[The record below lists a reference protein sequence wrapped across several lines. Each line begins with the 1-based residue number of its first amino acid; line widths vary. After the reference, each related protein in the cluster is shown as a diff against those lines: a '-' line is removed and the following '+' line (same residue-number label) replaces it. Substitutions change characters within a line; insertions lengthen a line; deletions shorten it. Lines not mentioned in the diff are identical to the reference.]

1 MASGGEA
8 AAAAEETRVGDLP
21 EACLAEVIA
30 LTSPRDACRLAAVSP
45 SFRAAAESDAVWG
58 RFLPPD
64 YRAVV
69 PLAPAAPTPAGGG
82 GRRKK
87 CVYLG
92 LCDKPVP
99 VDDGSMMVWLEKESG
114 AKCFALPAR
123 KLSLPW
129 EDGEFSWRWTPHPLS
144 RFEEVAQ
151 LVDCTCLD
159 IYGRLPASALTP
171 ATAYAAYLVFGT
183 AEGQRGLSFPDQETT
198 VAIGGRVVARHAV
211 CLRPDDAEARK
222 FRGVGLGGAAPVRRP
237 ARRGD
242 GWSEVEVGRVSAGEA
257 AGGAGAG
264 EDVVASFEVLGWYP
278 KRGLLVE
285 CMEFRPVS

>member
-1 MASGGEA
+1 
-8 AAAAEETRVGDLP
+8 
-21 EACLAEVIA
+21 
-30 LTSPRDACRLAAVSP
+30 
-45 SFRAAAESDAVWG
+45 
-58 RFLPPD
+58 
-64 YRAVV
+64 
-69 PLAPAAPTPAGGG
+69 
-82 GRRKK
+82 
-87 CVYLG
+87 
-92 LCDKPVP
+92 
-99 VDDGSMMVWLEKESG
+99 MMVWLEKESG

-211 CLRPDDAEARK
+211 CLRPDDAEARNLTHEGSEK
-222 FRGVGLGGAAPVRRP
+222 SAQLIAA
-237 ARRGD
+237 
-242 GWSEVEVGRVSAGEA
+242 S
-257 AGGAGAG
+257 
-264 EDVVASFEVLGWYP
+264 
-278 KRGLLVE
+278 LVE
-285 CMEFRPVS
+285 SWCLKEMGKKVLVSISISIYLILLCQSLEISCKTRKQ